1 MKLRYTLLLMLTLLA
16 SLPMVAQQKSKK
28 VQQLEQQRKEVIKAI
43 EKTDRELSR
52 VKNDKNKKQQEATL
66 LKKKV
71 AQRQELVVAL
81 DNEIKELS
89 SDIDSLARQE
99 YSPYRRGRAAP
110 TGCSLF
116 CRHLPSTKPS
126 GA

>member
-16 SLPMVAQQKSKK
+16 SFPMVAQQKSKK
-28 VQQLEQQRKEVIKAI
+28 VQQLEQQRKEAIKAI

-52 VKNDKNKKQQEATL
+52 VKNDKNKKQQEAAL

-71 AQRQELVVAL
+71 AQRNQ
-81 DNEIKELS
+81 
-89 SDIDSLARQE
+89 
-99 YSPYRRGRAAP
+99 
-110 TGCSLF
+110 
-116 CRHLPSTKPS
+116 